1 MKKLKGVVNKEQ
13 RKRLAEG
20 AILSVLHQHLIRRS
34 VDLEAL
40 QREQNEAMM
49 WVGGEGRKA
58 FRVEKAKE
66 QKRLAPREAS
76 SSQGHNT
83 ECYKGA
89 LRGKTRRLNGEDRNE
104 RKLREAKIQED
115 ACVDEKVMEHK
126 GKEMVEDDAGRPK
139 GEKPL
144 EGIQKKRCKHR

>member
-1 MKKLKGVVNKEQ
+1 
-13 RKRLAEG
+13 
-20 AILSVLHQHLIRRS
+20 
-34 VDLEAL
+34 
-40 QREQNEAMM
+40 M
-49 WVGGEGRKA
+49 WVGGEGQKA
-58 FRVEKAKE
+58 FKVEKAKE

-115 ACVDEKVMEHK
+115 VCVDEKVMEHK
-126 GKEMVEDDAGRPK
+126 GKEMVEDDTGRPK

-144 EGIQKKRCKHR
+144 EGIHKKRCKHG

>member
-1 MKKLKGVVNKEQ
+1 M
-13 RKRLAEG
+13 
-20 AILSVLHQHLIRRS
+20 
-34 VDLEAL
+34 DLEAL
-40 QREQNEAMM
+40 QRVQNEAMM
-49 WVGGEGRKA
+49 WVEGEGQKA

-144 EGIQKKRCKHR
+144 EGIHKKSAVSMGEEKYRQQVCTVGQMGREKV

>member
-49 WVGGEGRKA
+49 W
-58 FRVEKAKE
+58 
-66 QKRLAPREAS
+66 
-76 SSQGHNT
+76 
-83 ECYKGA
+83 
-89 LRGKTRRLNGEDRNE
+89 
-104 RKLREAKIQED
+104 
-115 ACVDEKVMEHK
+115 
-126 GKEMVEDDAGRPK
+126 
-139 GEKPL
+139 
-144 EGIQKKRCKHR
+144 

>member
-49 WVGGEGRKA
+49 WVGGGEGRKA
-58 FRVEKAKE
+58 FRVEKSKE
-66 QKRLAPREAS
+66 QKRLAPRDAS
-76 SSQGHNT
+76 SS
-83 ECYKGA
+83 
-89 LRGKTRRLNGEDRNE
+89 
-104 RKLREAKIQED
+104 
-115 ACVDEKVMEHK
+115 
-126 GKEMVEDDAGRPK
+126 
-139 GEKPL
+139 
-144 EGIQKKRCKHR
+144 